1 MDGTVR
7 RPARRSAGFTLL
19 ELVIAISLAS
29 IVLVAVVTIAAQMVR
44 FQMEGIRSGT
54 ITGWSLVSVTAMGK
68 EIENANVLAWPTTL
82 TPTSDTLIIC
92 QNWSRKTGGK
102 IDASATANV
111 TVSYYCYN
119 PTTKIIWRYSNSDP
133 TTVTCPAPP
142 NPALPACD
150 GSGTYTEKGVV
161 ATNVERDSGASV
173 FTRDD
178 MIGGVRIRY
187 LVGSPTPTTNRPKP
201 IYMPFDMKIGLQ
213 KQYNNTV
220 D

>member
-1 MDGTVR
+1 MDGAVR
-7 RPARRSAGFTLL
+7 RKAAAEAGFTLL
-19 ELVIAISLAS
+19 ELVIAMSLAS
-29 IVLVAVVTIAAQMVR
+29 VVLVAVVSIAAQMVR

-68 EIENANVLAWPTTL
+68 EIENANVMAWPTTAN
-82 TPTSDTLIIC
+82 PASDTLIIC
-92 QNWSRKTGGK
+92 QNWSRLTGGK
-102 IDASATANV
+102 IDTSAAADV
-111 TVSYYCYN
+111 TLTYYCYN
-119 PTTKIIWRYSNSDP
+119 PTTKIIWRYSDRNP

-142 NPALPACD
+142 TPALPACD
-150 GSGTYTEKGVV
+150 GSGTYTEKGAV

-178 MIGGVRIRY
+178 AIGGVRIRY
-187 LVGSPTPTTNRPKP
+187 LVGSPTPTTNRPKAV
-201 IYMPFDMKIGLQ
+201 YMPFDVKIGLQ